1 MMAEGFLIRSLDSK
15 YIIAEMGYI
24 DYNVYT
30 CDIIRFIFEM
40 CATSLTWG
48 KSFYGFP
55 SWLLRPCVQMKSH
68 T

>member
-1 MMAEGFLIRSLDSK
+1 MMAEGFSIRSPDSK

-40 CATSLTWG
+40 CATSLT
-48 KSFYGFP
+48 
-55 SWLLRPCVQMKSH
+55 
-68 T
+68 